1 MTGES
6 PLAPKQIES
15 QLFPVPWVI
24 PGNNLW
30 LRRIHAIP
38 GLSGGIFRQAKGRLW
53 GTPSLRFVEMW
64 PTRPLNDSGSRI
76 AN

>member
-38 GLSGGIFRQAKGRLW
+38 GLSGGIFRQAQGRLW
-53 GTPSLRFVEMW
+53 VEMW
-64 PTRPLNDSGSRI
+64 ARPLNDSGSRI